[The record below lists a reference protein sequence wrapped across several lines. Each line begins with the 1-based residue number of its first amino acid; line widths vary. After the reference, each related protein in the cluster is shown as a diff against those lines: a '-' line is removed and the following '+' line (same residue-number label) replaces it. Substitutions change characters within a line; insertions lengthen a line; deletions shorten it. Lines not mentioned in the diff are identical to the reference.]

1 MEAIEG
7 EEEVTETPSSR
18 SSESSDLAM
27 VGIGARPGA
36 CGSEPNEPLVAGSDE
51 ASFLSDHWLD
61 LLPGI
66 LGAISESSSGVAGA
80 GESVE
85 DEEDE

>member
-1 MEAIEG
+1 MEATEG
-7 EEEVTETPSSR
+7 EEEVTDAPSSK

-27 VGIGARPGA
+27 GGIGARPGE
-36 CGSEPNEPLVAGSDE
+36 CGSRPNEPTATGSNG
-51 ASFLSDHWLD
+51 ANFLSDHWLD

>member
-1 MEAIEG
+1 MEGIEG
-7 EEEVTETPSSR
+7 EEEVADAPSSR
-18 SSESSDLAM
+18 SSESQDLAM
-27 VGIGARPGA
+27 VGIGARP
-36 CGSEPNEPLVAGSDE
+36 NEPPGAGSDG

-66 LGAISESSSGVAGA
+66 LGAVSESSSGVAGA

>member
-1 MEAIEG
+1 MEVIEG
-7 EEEVTETPSSR
+7 EEEITDAPSSR
-18 SSESSDLAM
+18 SSESQDLAM
-27 VGIGARPGA
+27 VGMGARLGGW
-36 CGSEPNEPLVAGSDE
+36 GSEPNEPPVTGSE
-51 ASFLSDHWLD
+51 GSSFLSDHWLD

>member
-1 MEAIEG
+1 
-7 EEEVTETPSSR
+7 
-18 SSESSDLAM
+18 M
-27 VGIGARPGA
+27 VGRGARPRN
-36 CGSEPNEPLVAGSDE
+36 CGSEPNVPPAAGSDG
-51 ASFLSDHWLD
+51 ANFLSDHWLD

>member
-7 EEEVTETPSSR
+7 EEEVTDAPSSR
-18 SSESSDLAM
+18 SSDSQDLAI
-27 VGIGARPGA
+27 VGIGARPVER
-36 CGSEPNEPLVAGSDE
+36 GSEPNKPPATGSDE
-51 ASFLSDHWLD
+51 ASFLSDHWFD

-66 LGAISESSSGVAGA
+66 LGAVSESSSGVAGA